1 MKNPALKSLRNFLF
15 YLLLQFVRFAV
26 FFMPWRIGR
35 KFGGALGL
43 LVYCLAKKETA
54 KVYRNLEIVYK
65 GKMTPAEKKEFAKK
79 NFMHYGIGLF
89 EFMKA
94 TNWPPEKTAALVKEV
109 EGFEYFERAIKE
121 GRSVIAVTAHTG
133 NWEIMPSYV
142 KQRIPVVGVIGKK
155 IFDERLDR
163 IVNATR
169 RKSGVLLF
177 DRDKLSKEMIKGLRH
192 GMVLGILVDQDTRV
206 DSVTVPFLGHDAKT
220 PVAPVKLAK
229 KFNAAICTGMIFRRE
244 DGYYKF
250 IINKPYDLT
259 GKETDGEIAARYNDE
274 ISEMI
279 LKYPTQWV
287 WVHERWKSTIK

>member
-1 MKNPALKSLRNFLF
+1 MKNPVLKKIRNYLF
-15 YLLLQFVRFAV
+15 FLLLQLIRSVV
-26 FFMPWRIGR
+26 FFIPWKAGR
-35 KFGGALGL
+35 KSGEMIGAAAFHL
-43 LVYCLAKKETA
+43 LKNEVR
-54 KVYRNLEIVYK
+54 KVYRNLDIVY
-65 GKMTPAEKKEFAKK
+65 GDKMTSAEKEKFALE
-79 NFMHYGIGLF
+79 NFKHYGIGLF

-94 TNWPPEKTAALVKEV
+94 SLWSPEKTASLITEV
-109 EGFEYFERAIKE
+109 EGFEYFEQAVKA
-121 GRSVIAVTAHTG
+121 GKSVIAVTAHTG
-133 NWEIMPSYV
+133 NWELMPGYV

-177 DRDKLSKEMIKGLRH
+177 DRDKVSKEMIKGLRR
-192 GMVLGILVDQDTRV
+192 GMIMGILVDQDTSV
-206 DSVTVPFLGHDAKT
+206 DSVIAPFLGRDAKT
-220 PVAPVKLAK
+220 PVAPAKLAK
-229 KFNAAICTGMIFRRE
+229 KFNAVICTGMIFRRE

-259 GKETDGEIAARYNDE
+259 GKETDEEIAARYNNE

-287 WVHERWKSTIK
+287 WVHERWKSTVI